1 LPFGGRATVTSANRP
16 RGAAIELHTRDAKD
30 EVALAQLGAAVILLW
45 QQCSKAHAG
54 EPVVCGRG
62 HTSNCVVGSDGGGTP
77 LGVVTKHGVEG
88 HNHLAHHSND
98 DDLGLFA
105 SGGEAL
111 GEGFKSGTV
120 SACAQGCHV
129 ENVTRRHT
137 TAIDTAVSFELS
149 AIEVVW
155 RETDEG
161 SDLLA
166 IDLASCSSAA
176 SRAIP
181 AAGQAEHTTAS

>member
-1 LPFGGRATVTSANRP
+1 M
-16 RGAAIELHTRDAKD
+16 
-30 EVALAQLGAAVILLW
+30 
-45 QQCSKAHAG
+45 
-54 EPVVCGRG
+54 
-62 HTSNCVVGSDGGGTP
+62 SNCVVGSDGGGTP
-77 LGVVTKHGVEG
+77 LGVVTEHSVEG
-88 HNHLAHHSND
+88 YDHLAHHSND

-111 GEGFKSGTV
+111 GEGFKSGIV

-137 TAIDTAVSFELS
+137 TPIDTAVSFELS

-166 IDLASCSSAA
+166 IDLAELRQRSEERIGEDRPDAWHGDEQPIAMGETRISGDEFGQPLVEEKNIGLQ
-176 SRAIP
+176 SRQPTLAKTP
-181 AAGQAEHTTAS
+181 QHGVL